1 MNIATEGNAF
11 MKMEFKRKAGVLLAV
26 SSLPSPYGIGTFGKE
41 AYVFVDKLAEASQG
55 YWQVLPLSPTSYGD
69 SPYQA
74 LSAFAGNPYFIDLD
88 ELIKDGL
95 LSESDVVDL
104 KTVANEEY
112 VDYENIYIKRYP
124 VLRRAFANWKT
135 LQDIAAYEEF
145 VKAQGEWLANY
156 AFYMALKGYFGQKE
170 WALWDEDIK
179 CRKADALKHYE
190 ELLRD
195 DIEFYKFI
203 QYKFFEQWNKLKK
216 YANEKGI
223 SIIGDIPLYVAYD
236 SADVWANPKM
246 FCLSEELEL
255 TNVAGC
261 PPDCFSEDG
270 QKWGN
275 PLYDWKAHEEDDF
288 NWWKARMKANT
299 SLYDVIRIDHF
310 IGMVR
315 YYCIPHDKS
324 AKSGWY
330 EKGPGIKLINAIN
343 SVIGD
348 SKIIAEDLGVTGPD
362 VEELLE
368 AAGYPGMKELDF
380 AFDGD
385 GSNTHLPHFH
395 KKHSVVYIG
404 THDNET
410 LVGHIKRASEKELSY
425 IMDYLGVSSIKD
437 IPDAMFRIL
446 YMSVADTVILQM
458 QDILGKD
465 NSARMNF
472 PSTLGDNWKWRMK
485 KGEFDD
491 KACEKLRKLADT
503 YNRRS

>member
-1 MNIATEGNAF
+1 MS
-11 MKMEFKRKAGVLLAV
+11 KEFVRGAGILLPI
-26 SSLPSPYGIGTFGKE
+26 SSIPSPYGIGTFGKASYE
-41 AYVFVDKLAEASQG
+41 FVDKLVMAGQT
-55 YWQVLPLSPTSYGD
+55 YWQVLPLTPTSYGD

-74 LSAFAGNPYFIDLD
+74 LAAFAGNPYFIDLD
-88 ELIKDGL
+88 MLVEEKL
-95 LSESDVVDL
+95 LCADDL
-104 KTVANEEY
+104 DIVKKVSNEEY
-112 VDYENIYIKRYP
+112 IDYEHLYNVRFPLLKK
-124 VLRRAFANWKT
+124 AFSNWQLLSDTKE
-135 LQDIAAYEEF
+135 YEDF
-145 VKAQGEWLANY
+145 VSAQGEWLYNY
-156 AFYMALKGYFGQKE
+156 ALYMSVKAYFGQKE

-190 ELLRD
+190 ELLKE
-195 DIEFYKFI
+195 DIAFYKFI

-288 NWWKARMKANT
+288 SWWKARMQANVR
-299 SLYDVIRIDHF
+299 LYDVIRIDHF

-315 YYCIPHDKS
+315 YYCIPYDKT

-348 SKIIAEDLGVTGPD
+348 AKIIAEDLGVTGPD

-410 LVGHIKRASEKELSY
+410 LVGHINRASEKELSY
-425 IMDYLGVSSIKD
+425 MMDYLGASDIKD
-437 IPDAMFRIL
+437 IPDAMIRTL

-458 QDILGKD
+458 QDVLGKD
-465 NSARMNF
+465 NAARMNF

-485 KGEFDD
+485 NGEFDEND
-491 KACEKLRKLADT
+491 CKKLRKLADT
-503 YNRRS
+503 YNRRR